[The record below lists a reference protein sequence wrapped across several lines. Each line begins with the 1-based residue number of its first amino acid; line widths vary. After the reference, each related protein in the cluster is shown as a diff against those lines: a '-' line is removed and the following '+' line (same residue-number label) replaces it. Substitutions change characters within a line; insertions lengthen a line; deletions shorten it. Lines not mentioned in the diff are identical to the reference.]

1 MFIVGLLTWWYG
13 AGWKKFGQILIDK
26 LAATEDFFSID
37 MLLGSIFAPFK
48 QISASTGS
56 GGTLQMKIQAWFDKQ
71 FSRLIGAIIRLLLI
85 VVGTGWLL
93 LQMTIDILLMIL
105 WPVLPLL
112 PAIGLIASIGGL
124 LL

>member
-1 MFIVGLLTWWYG
+1 MFIVGLVIWWYG

-26 LAATEDFFSID
+26 LIATEDFFSID

-48 QISASTGS
+48 QISASSGS
-56 GGTLQMKIQAWFDKQ
+56 NGTLQMKIQAWLDRQ

-85 VVGTGWLL
+85 IVGAGWLL

-105 WPVLPLL
+105 WPILPLL
-112 PAIGLIASIGGL
+112 PIIGLVASIGGL

>member
-26 LAATEDFFSID
+26 LTVTEDFFSID

-48 QISASTGS
+48 QISASSGS
-56 GGTLQMKIQAWFDKQ
+56 NGTLQMKIQAWLDKQ

-105 WPVLPLL
+105 WPILPLL
-112 PAIGLIASIGGL
+112 PIIGLIASIGGL

>member
-13 AGWKKFGQILIDK
+13 AGWKKFGQILINK
-26 LAATEDFFSID
+26 LTVTEDFFSID

-48 QISASTGS
+48 QISATSGS
-56 GGTLQMKIQAWFDKQ
+56 GGTLQMKLQAWFDKQ

-85 VVGTGWLL
+85 IVGAGWLL
-93 LQMTIDILLMIL
+93 LQMTIDIVLMIL
-105 WPVLPLL
+105 WPVLPIL
-112 PAIGLIASIGGL
+112 PVIGLIAAIGGL